1 MNTVTILLATYNS
14 SKFLR
19 EQLDSLFQ
27 QTFSEWTLVIRDDG
41 SSDETIA
48 IIKEFQQKFPNILL
62 LEDTNKNI
70 GASKSFMR
78 LLEKTD
84 SSYYFFCDHDDIW
97 LPNKVKDSLDLMKKT
112 ELGNMMKPVIIHS
125 DLKVV
130 DKNLNIIS
138 NSFWKSSGI
147 KPNYLE
153 NKNLIQVFN
162 CVTGCTMLFNK
173 TVKELAFPYPASIP
187 MHDWWLAIVTL
198 RNNGI
203 IRHIDQPT
211 ILYRQ
216 HGSNEVGARMINF
229 SYFIKKLRT
238 ISNTLEGHKS
248 IRNFLQDIKGINF
261 LQFYAY
267 KIFYT
272 IIRKI

>member
-27 QTFSEWTLVIRDDG
+27 QTFREWTLVIRDDG

-173 TVKELAFPYPASIP
+173 TVKEIAFPYPASIP

-216 HGSNEVGARMINF
+216 HGSNEVGARMINC

>member
-70 GASKSFMR
+70 GASESFMR
-78 LLEKTD
+78 LLQKTD

-112 ELGNMMKPVIIHS
+112 ELENMMKPIIIHS
-125 DLKVV
+125 DLRVV

>member
-27 QTFSEWTLVIRDDG
+27 QTFREWTLVIRDDG

-62 LEDTNKNI
+62 LEDTDKNM

-97 LPNKVKDSLDLMKKT
+97 LPNKVRDSLDLMKKT

-173 TVKELAFPYPASIP
+173 TVKELAFPYPATIP

-229 SYFIKKLRT
+229 SYFIKKLKT

>member
-27 QTFSEWTLVIRDDG
+27 QTFREWTLVIRDDG

-48 IIKEFQQKFPNILL
+48 IIKEFQQEFPNILL
-62 LEDTNKNI
+62 LEDTDKNM

-97 LPNKVKDSLDLMKKT
+97 LPNKVRDSLDLMKKT
-112 ELGNMMKPVIIHS
+112 ELGNIMKPVIIHS

-198 RNNGI
+198 RNSGI

>member
-27 QTFSEWTLVIRDDG
+27 QTFREWTLVIRDDG

-62 LEDTNKNI
+62 LEDTDKNM

-97 LPNKVKDSLDLMKKT
+97 LPNKVRDSLDLMKKT

-229 SYFIKKLRT
+229 SYFIKKIRT

>member
-70 GASKSFMR
+70 GASESFMR
-78 LLEKTD
+78 LLQKTD

-125 DLKVV
+125 DLEVV

-261 LQFYAY
+261 LQFYSY

>member
-1 MNTVTILLATYNS
+1 MTTVTILLATYNS

-41 SSDETIA
+41 STDQTIA
-48 IIKEFQQKFPNILL
+48 IIEEFQQKFCNILL
-62 LEDTNKNI
+62 LKDNDKNI
-70 GASKSFMR
+70 GPSESFMR
-78 LLEKTD
+78 LLQKTD

-97 LPNKVKDSLDLMKKT
+97 LPNKVKDSLDLMRKT
-112 ELGNMMKPVIIHS
+112 ELENIMKPIIIHS

-130 DKNLNIIS
+130 DKNLNVIS
-138 NSFWKSSGI
+138 KSFWKSSGI
-147 KPNYLE
+147 KPKYLE

-173 TVKELAFPYPASIP
+173 RVKEFAFPYPASIP

-203 IRHIDQPT
+203 IRHTDQPT

-216 HGSNEVGARMINF
+216 HESNEVGARKINF
-229 SYFIKKLRT
+229 LYFIKKIQS
-238 ISNTLEGHKS
+238 ISTTLKGHKP
-248 IRNFLQDIKGINF
+248 IRKFLQDINGINF
-261 LQFYAY
+261 LQFYVY

>member
-70 GASKSFMR
+70 GASESFMR
-78 LLEKTD
+78 LLQKTD

-112 ELGNMMKPVIIHS
+112 ELENMMKPIIIHS
-125 DLKVV
+125 DLRVV

-261 LQFYAY
+261 LQFYSY